1 MPYLRGGRGSVALP
15 ETWIR
20 KQVAGRRCSRQPS
33 WNHGK
38 SQLEEQT
45 LQTEEGSARSTARM
59 LMVLFFELVLPPG
72 ALSNLLNFLITSA
85 NVSHSFCDL
94 PLEHLMQHT
103 VRYSDMWIHPNVW
116 FGLREGL
123 RVDRR
128 SHLSLLRQ
136 PSRTLS
142 LTVVMAKNSLTSL
155 TTEATS
161 FTNCSNQKRRHRNS
175 VLPLHFHFGFD
186 ILTRRKHHIWF
197 PSHCSY

>member
-1 MPYLRGGRGSVALP
+1 MNKEAS
-15 ETWIR
+15 
-20 KQVAGRRCSRQPS
+20 GRRCSQQPS

-45 LQTEEGSARSTARM
+45 LQTEEGSARRTATM

-85 NVSHSFCDL
+85 NVSQFLWFAAGTSHATRSKVF
-94 PLEHLMQHT
+94 
-103 VRYSDMWIHPNVW
+103 RYMNTPKCVIWAKGRFARWQKIP
-116 FGLREGL
+116 
-123 RVDRR
+123 
-128 SHLSLLRQ
+128 LSLLRQ

-161 FTNCSNQKRRHRNS
+161 FTNCSNQKHRHRNS